1 MSQACAFPLPF
12 RGILSVIRS
21 RVEKRRSSG
30 SLPVA
35 IGEAFAPP
43 PQSGL
48 TWFWFL
54 FPLIEPDCQISRI
67 RLSEKTHAF
76 AHERLAV
83 RCGHWIRHTR
93 TAETPPETAGI
104 PVAARCVYRITT
116 DAAFGGQVDRP
127 HYRLC

>member
-54 FPLIEPDCQISRI
+54 FPLMEPDVQISRI

-83 RCGHWIRHTR
+83 LCGNWIR
-93 TAETPPETAGI
+93 P
-104 PVAARCVYRITT
+104 YT
-116 DAAFGGQVDRP
+116 DCREASGK
-127 HYRLC
+127 RLYPGRGSLCLSHNHRRSLRRAC